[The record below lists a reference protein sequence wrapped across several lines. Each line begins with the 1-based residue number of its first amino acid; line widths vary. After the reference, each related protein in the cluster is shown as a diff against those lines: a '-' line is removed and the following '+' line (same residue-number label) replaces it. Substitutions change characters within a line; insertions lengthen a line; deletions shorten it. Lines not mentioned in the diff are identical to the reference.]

1 LSFNTR
7 ATLHIRGFILIF
19 EGFFSF
25 RLSSIPR
32 SVQRSIC
39 AGFFVMA
46 AFAATAALA
55 QNPQAACRA
64 ALIPEPREYSA
75 SDSLSLSQRVS
86 IATDKDLDDHFSADD
101 LQQYLREVGVSSAK
115 GRHGTEIELLRAS
128 SSHGA
133 RLLQAAHFTIT
144 PEMREQGYA
153 IIPTK
158 HGLAVIAASA
168 TGVFYGAQTM
178 KQMICGNGSAAVLN
192 RAVIRDWPAMRY
204 RGLSDDLS
212 RGPFPTLAYQ
222 EKQIRTL
229 AAYKVNVYSP
239 YFENTLQYKSNPLP
253 GQPGGSMS
261 PEDARTLVA
270 YARQYHITII
280 PEQEAFGHL
289 HHVLIYEQ
297 YAPLAETPMGSVL
310 APGQPGSL
318 DLIQQWFD
326 EIAAN
331 FPGPFLHIGADE
343 TFDLGRGQTKAAVEQ
358 QGLGKVYVDFLSR
371 IHDRLA
377 PLHRR
382 LLFWGD
388 IAVND
393 PQEVTHL
400 PKDMIAVAWDYAP
413 KPNGY
418 MNWLEPYINAGIE
431 TWVAPG
437 VSDWSRV
444 YPDNAV
450 AMANIQR
457 FTSDGQA
464 AHSTGQ
470 LNTVWNDDGETL
482 FVNDWYGVLF
492 GAAAGWQQG
501 SSSIAQFQAA
511 YGPVFHGDYTGN
523 VNDAQKDIIAV
534 YDLLRQANLRENTDT
549 LYWIDPW
556 SPEGQAMA
564 KQLHPIVHEMRLR
577 AEHAVTAVAQARASA
592 NLRETDALDGLEF
605 GARRLDFIGQKFET
619 ADRIAAVYQQAYNE
633 QHDSNPS
640 TSVSALLW
648 YIAGVDGF
656 CADMQNTYSAD
667 RARYSDLW
675 LRENKPYLLQNV
687 LARFDIATGLWIQ
700 RSDRFRAAQAQWH
713 DHHTLPTAA
722 ELGIPATQEK

>member
-1 LSFNTR
+1 M
-7 ATLHIRGFILIF
+7 IF
-19 EGFFSF
+19 EGSHTWRVFISRF
-25 RLSSIPR
+25 LQPSIYT
-32 SVQRSIC
+32 
-39 AGFFVMA
+39 GFCVA
-46 AFAATAALA
+46 AFAATAAFA
-55 QNPQAACRA
+55 QNPQACRA
-64 ALIPEPREYSA
+64 ALIPAPREYSPA
-75 SDSLSLSQRVS
+75 ETLSLSKGVS
-86 IATDKDLDDHFSADD
+86 IITDKDTDDRSIGDD
-101 LQQYLREVGVSSAK
+101 LQKDLQEAGVRFRK
-115 GRHGTEIELLRAS
+115 GRSAALIELMRAS
-128 SSHGA
+128 SPGA
-133 RLLQAAHFTIT
+133 ARMLQTAHLTIT
-144 PEMREQGYA
+144 PDMQEQGYV
-153 IIPTK
+153 IVPTK
-158 HGLAVIAASA
+158 RGLAAIAGTS
-168 TGVFYGAQTM
+168 TGLFYGAQTL
-178 KQMICGNGSAAVLN
+178 KQMICGNGDSAVLE
-192 RAVIRDWPAMRY
+192 RATIRDWPAMRY

-212 RGPFPTLAYQ
+212 RGPFPTLTFQ
-222 EKQIRTL
+222 ERQIRTL

-239 YFENTLQYKSNPLP
+239 YFENTLQYESNPLP
-253 GQPGGSMS
+253 GLPGGSMS

-289 HHVLIYEQ
+289 HHVLIYEK

-318 DLIQQWFD
+318 DLIQQWFS
-326 EIAAN
+326 EIAAI

-358 QGLGKVYVDFLSR
+358 QGLGKVYVDFLTQ
-371 IHDRLA
+371 IHARLA

-393 PQEVTHL
+393 PQEVTRL

-418 MNWLEPYINAGIE
+418 MNWLQPYLNARME

-444 YPDNAV
+444 YPDNGS

-492 GAAAGWQQG
+492 GAAAAWQPG
-501 SSSIAQFQAA
+501 SSSIEQFQAS
-511 YGPVFHGDYTGN
+511 YGPAFHGDHTGN
-523 VNDAQKDIIAV
+523 INDAQKDIIAV
-534 YDLLRQANLRENTDT
+534 YDLLHQAKIEQNTDE
-549 LYWIDPW
+549 LYWVDPW
-556 SPEGQAMA
+556 SPEGQAIA
-564 KQLHPIVHEMRLR
+564 KQLRPVIYEMRLR
-577 AEHAVTAVAQARASA
+577 AEHAITAVAQARASA
-592 NLRETDALDGLEF
+592 NLREPDALDALDF

-619 ADRIAAVYQQAYNE
+619 ADRIAIVYQQAYDE

-648 YIAGVDGF
+648 SIAGVDGF
-656 CADMQNTYSAD
+656 CADMQNGYSAD
-667 RARYSDLW
+667 RSRYSDLW
-675 LRENKPYLLQNV
+675 LRENKSFLLQNV
-687 LARFDIATGLWIQ
+687 LARFDTATQLWIQ
-700 RSDRFRAAQAQWH
+700 RRERFRDAQTQWH
-713 DHHTLPTAA
+713 DHHTLPSAA
-722 ELGIPATQEK
+722 ELGIPPAQGK